1 MKSEDCHHMH
11 GCIAPCVPQLKCI
24 RMQQSRFAQTET
36 AGDPDGDGEM
46 ILFYDHDKV
55 LECLLE
61 SHLRVEWVCN
71 DSRLSVKY
79 VSSPR

>member
-1 MKSEDCHHMH
+1 MAALRLVSPNSNAYECNSQ
-11 GCIAPCVPQLKCI
+11 GLLKPK
-24 RMQQSRFAQTET
+24 T